1 MKNIINSESLTQFK
15 ERIEFGMSLLQE
27 QQLPVNS
34 YTFGFIIQELN
45 KFILED
51 EHPRYIPFVDGKMN
65 VEKMDID
72 VLIADRF
79 NQNEWVDI
87 LSFVYPQKSTMDI
100 KPSKTNVQSNP
111 NPRTII
117 PVPTIELFNSEVRT
131 NTFHKSSGYT
141 CKRSAKN
148 KVKCKYTDYTEYIN
162 FVKVLFD
169 SFSDYTECLN
179 KSLIAAFLGAFAY
192 QEAFVSNGS
201 LKRQHLKLKDVD
213 NLNEDVQKK
222 FQIDWDYFLNNW
234 SDNAITVAQYKSAD
248 YRRVY
253 TTKGRHQP
261 IDLIEICVGSRTYEL
276 TPFGKLIWEKVRD
289 FLGLIDEEENDD
301 EPIIEPVETISEV
314 EEPVESDAIE
324 VMATPA
330 AMAAR
335 LGTEEQLED
344 HVEEKV
350 EEAAK
355 VRHMGYNKC
364 NGCAYFDKVK
374 QWCDKRQDYINS
386 LEHDECF
393 EEKKPELEVAPKEE
407 VERICYNC
415 KRWHSGNN
423 PGNLKAIACRCPVVG
438 RKTLT
443 DNTCAKFV
451 AIVRK
456 ED

>member
-1 MKNIINSESLTQFK
+1 MENIIRSRSLTRFK
-15 ERIEFGMSLLQE
+15 ERIESAMTLLQE
-27 QQLPVNS
+27 EQLPVNS
-34 YTFGFIIQELN
+34 YTFGFIVQELN

-51 EHPRYIPFVDGKMN
+51 EHPRYIAFIDGKFNNDMMELT
-65 VEKMDID
+65 VF
-72 VLIADRF
+72 IADRF
-79 NQNEWVDI
+79 NQYDWID
-87 LSFVYPQKSTMDI
+87 LMSFVYPQESTEDI
-100 KPSKTNVQSNP
+100 KPSKTNVQSP
-111 NPRTII
+111 PTRSIV
-117 PVPTIELFNSEVRT
+117 PVPTIESFDSEVRT
-131 NTFHKSSGYT
+131 STFQKSSGYT
-141 CKRSAKN
+141 CKRSAKQ
-148 KVKCKYTDYTEYIN
+148 KLKCKYTDFTEYVN

-169 SFSDYTECLN
+169 EFSEYTECLN

-253 TTKGRHQP
+253 TTKGRHSP
-261 IDLIEICVGSRTYEL
+261 IDLVEVCVGSRTYEL

-289 FLGLIDEEENDD
+289 FLGLIDEEENVD
-301 EPIIEPVETISEV
+301 EPITNSVETASEIN
-314 EEPVESDAIE
+314 EPVESNAIE
-324 VMATPA
+324 VMPTPA
-330 AMAAR
+330 AMTAR

-350 EEAAK
+350 EETAK